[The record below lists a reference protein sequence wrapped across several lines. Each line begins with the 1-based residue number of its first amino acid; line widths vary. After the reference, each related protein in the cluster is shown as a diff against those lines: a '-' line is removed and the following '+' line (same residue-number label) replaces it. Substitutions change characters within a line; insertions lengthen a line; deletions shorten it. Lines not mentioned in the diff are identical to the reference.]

1 MAGRLILIA
10 GVLASA
16 CLVPLGE
23 AAEQSRLSIY
33 PRQSQSIYPRQGCST
48 TSRINPCTTRRVP
61 APVGNPTAG
70 PLTDST
76 RRGPLDRPLDP
87 LGLDADLPTMPPE
100 IRSQSL
106 PSQQD

>member
-1 MAGRLILIA
+1 MAGRLLRA
-10 GVLASA
+10 GIGAAA
-16 CLVPLGE
+16 CLMAYGE
-23 AAEQSRLSIY
+23 AAAQSRLSIY
-33 PRQSQSIYPRQGCST
+33 PRESQSIYPRQGCST